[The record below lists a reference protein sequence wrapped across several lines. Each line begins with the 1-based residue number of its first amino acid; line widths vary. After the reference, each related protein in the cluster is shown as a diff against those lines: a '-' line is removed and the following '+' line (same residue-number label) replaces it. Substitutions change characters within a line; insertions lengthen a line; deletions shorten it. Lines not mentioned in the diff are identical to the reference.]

1 MAFDESH
8 SFRDF
13 RVSVIFYC
21 RYTWRIMADVWLE
34 NTALKWFVCVKL
46 CIYYIVFIIIVLI
59 CY

>member
-1 MAFDESH
+1 M
-8 SFRDF
+8 
-13 RVSVIFYC
+13 IFYC